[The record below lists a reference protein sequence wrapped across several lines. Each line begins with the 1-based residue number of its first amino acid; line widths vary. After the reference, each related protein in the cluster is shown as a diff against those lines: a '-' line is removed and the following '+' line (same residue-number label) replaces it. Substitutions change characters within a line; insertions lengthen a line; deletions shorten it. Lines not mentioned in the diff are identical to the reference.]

1 MNIMQGSTDRFPEPA
16 FEGTAEEM
24 LHLAKHELLKLRE
37 KQSEYFLRAAKAVE
51 TLKAKLP
58 DGDRFKIATWLQKEV
73 GFSASEAKSYVK
85 FDAELSANSRLLQ
98 GKRVSPDAIRALI
111 ASDPKTRSECL
122 VRIGRDDQVDVRVI
136 EKVRQSNRRA
146 GADVATQRRNLF
158 QTAAVRVGFAVKDS
172 LEAGAQCLLA
182 LMDELTNDPV
192 LKEADRRAQAHPTD
206 TEQLLRAKE
215 ALASKAT
222 EVVRDFETL
231 FGSTFP
237 DRRNTAGILARG
249 EMGASVVNAWHA
261 LKDLEAGD
269 FVPFDVY
276 ETNRRPT
283 SHRSCVQFV
292 AGSRATA
299 SRIVQIAAYP
309 EQMPYRPTFIDID
322 AGVGGSALGLEASG
336 FDAVAL
342 LAENFHVRN
351 ALKSNRSRWKL
362 HELTREG
369 FADTLSG
376 ALSSVRKNFG
386 KIDIDVVTG
395 GLPWHYHRNPE
406 RAATAF
412 ENAIT
417 AVDRIRPR
425 AFFFEGA
432 PADVGCQRIARPFQ
446 DMGYDVKWQSIDA
459 DRYGVAQAKTY
470 KILVGARDEI
480 LKDLVVPVVDPPI
493 RKSFVDAIGDLVG
506 EHYRDD
512 AAGSANRDRFDK
524 AVSNWRTVCGDRR
537 AGVFE
542 NPDRTRD
549 VADWLNFLKI
559 DIRGYTNRSPTL
571 KELEDID
578 GFRLSTAMLKRIQG
592 FPDDWNVE
600 DGSSTNSWEVAG
612 AVSPIVAKV
621 MGIAILEAMTGVEF
635 EHRALFQRRLL
646 ARIPATVIDDE
657 GVEWKE
663 YQCPDQALV
672 STLRKHSIRFVGDE
686 P

>member
-58 DGDRFKIATWLQKEV
+58 DSDRFNIATWLQKDV

-85 FDAELSANSRLLQ
+85 FDAELSANSQLLQ

-111 ASDPKTRSECL
+111 ASDSKTRSECL
-122 VRIGRDDQVDVRVI
+122 VRIERDDQVDARVI
-136 EKVRQSNRRA
+136 EKARRSNRRA
-146 GADVATQRRNLF
+146 VADLAIQRRNLF

-172 LEAGAQCLLA
+172 LEAGAQSLLT
-182 LMDELTNDPV
+182 LMNELTSDPV
-192 LKEADRRAQAHPTD
+192 LKEADRRAQAHPTE

-215 ALASKAT
+215 ALASKAS

-237 DRRNTAGILARG
+237 DRGNTSDILARG
-249 EMGASVVNAWHA
+249 EMGASIVNAWHA
-261 LKDLEAGD
+261 LKDLEAGN
-269 FVPFDVY
+269 FAPFDVY

-283 SHRSCVQFV
+283 SHRSCVQFI

-309 EQMPYRPTFIDID
+309 EQMPYKPTFIDID
-322 AGVGGSALGLEASG
+322 AGVGGTALGLEAAG
-336 FDAVAL
+336 FHAVAL

-432 PADVGCQRIARPFQ
+432 PADVGRQRIARPFQ
-446 DMGYDVKWQSIDA
+446 DMGYDVKWHSIDA

-470 KILVGARDEI
+470 KILVGARNDL
-480 LKDLVVPVVDPPI
+480 LKDLVIPVVNPPL
-493 RKSFVDAIGDLVG
+493 RNSFADAIGDLVEERG
-506 EHYRDD
+506 RVH
-512 AAGSANRDRFDK
+512 AAGSANRFRFDN
-524 AVSNWRTVCGDRR
+524 AISSRRALCGDRR
-537 AGVFE
+537 APLFE
-542 NPDRTRD
+542 NPDGSRNI
-549 VADWLNFLKI
+549 AEWLNDFRI
-559 DIRGYTNRSPTL
+559 DIRGYTNRPPTL
-571 KELEDID
+571 NELENMD

-592 FPDDWNVE
+592 FPDLWNVE

-621 MGIAILEAMTGVEF
+621 MGIAILEAVTGVEF
-635 EHRALFQRRLL
+635 EHRALFQGRLL
-646 ARIPATVIDDE
+646 SPIPATVIDDE
-657 GVEWKE
+657 GVERKE
-663 YQCPDQALV
+663 YQSPDRALV
-672 STLRKHSIRFVGDE
+672 STLRKHSIRFVGNE

>member
-58 DGDRFKIATWLQKEV
+58 DSDRFNIATWLQKDV

-85 FDAELSANSRLLQ
+85 FDAELSANSQLLQ

-111 ASDPKTRSECL
+111 ASDSKTRSECL
-122 VRIGRDDQVDVRVI
+122 VRIERDDQVDARVI
-136 EKVRQSNRRA
+136 EKARRSNRRA
-146 GADVATQRRNLF
+146 VADLAIQRRNLF
-158 QTAAVRVGFAVKDS
+158 RTAAVRVGLAVKDS
-172 LEAGAQCLLA
+172 LEAGAQSLLT

-192 LKEADRRAQAHPTD
+192 LKEADRRAQAHPTE
-206 TEQLLRAKE
+206 TEQLLGAKE

-237 DRRNTAGILARG
+237 DRGNTSDILARG

-261 LKDLEAGD
+261 LKDLEAGN
-269 FVPFDVY
+269 FAPFDVY

-309 EQMPYRPTFIDID
+309 EQMPYKPTFIDVD
-322 AGVGGSALGLEASG
+322 AGVGGTALGLEAAG
-336 FDAVAL
+336 FHAVAL

-412 ENAIT
+412 ENAIA

-432 PADVGCQRIARPFQ
+432 PADVARQRIARPFQ
-446 DMGYDVKWQSIDA
+446 DMGYDVKWHSIDA

-470 KILVGARDEI
+470 KILVGARNDL
-480 LKDLVVPVVDPPI
+480 LKDLVVPLVDPPI
-493 RKSFVDAIGDLVG
+493 RRSLVDAIGDLVG
-506 EHYRDD
+506 EQYRED
-512 AAGSANRDRFDK
+512 AGSANRDRFDK

-537 AGVFE
+537 APLFE
-542 NPDRTRD
+542 KPDNSRD
-549 VADWLNFLKI
+549 VADWLKDFRI
-559 DIRGYTNRSPTL
+559 DIRGYTNRPPTL
-571 KELEDID
+571 KELEVD

-600 DGSSTNSWEVAG
+600 DGSSANSWEVAG

-646 ARIPATVIDDE
+646 SRIPATVIDDE
-657 GVEWKE
+657 GVERKE
-663 YQCPDQALV
+663 YQTPDRALV